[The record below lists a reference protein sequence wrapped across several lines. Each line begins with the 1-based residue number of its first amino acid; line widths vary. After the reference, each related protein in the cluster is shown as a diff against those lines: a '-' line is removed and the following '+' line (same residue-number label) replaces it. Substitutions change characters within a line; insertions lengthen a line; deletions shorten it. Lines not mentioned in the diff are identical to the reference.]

1 MLPNRTP
8 IRSHPGHSPGE
19 SQKVTYNNT
28 ETKTM
33 IIHMHMYECII
44 KHMAFLLAIHAI
56 FFHIPDHAPTQW
68 AWYIL
73 HDSVCTDLSPSWTC
87 FVLTYS
93 LQVWLWWT
101 ASWDICDPFQSIR
114 DSLWKD
120 QPQHVLIQFQR
131 IPAGT
136 SEVTRIFLMRS
147 GICHCRKVNMDGN
160 DPHTPLHGDCH
171 SSMTMF
177 VSLVKGAILYTCSCM
192 HVATH

>member
-19 SQKVTYNNT
+19 PQKVTYNNA

-33 IIHMHMYECII
+33 IIHMHMYECFI

-56 FFHIPDHAPTQW
+56 VPHTRSCPNTMSLIHP
-68 AWYIL
+68 AWLCVYWSSSSL
-73 HDSVCTDLSPSWTC
+73 DLLC
-87 FVLTYS
+87 TYS

-101 ASWDICDPFQSIR
+101 ASWDICDPSQSIR
-114 DSLWKD
+114 DSIWKN
-120 QPQHVLIQFQR
+120 QPQHVLIQFQW

-147 GICHCRKVNMDGN
+147 GICQCRMVNMDGN
-160 DPHTPLHGDCH
+160 DPHTPLHWGCH
-171 SSMTMF
+171 SSITMF
-177 VSLVKGAILYTCSCM
+177 VPLVKGAILYTCSCM